1 MDDRLITSTMQFDDN
16 EVENVLRPK
25 TMSSFVGQDK
35 IKNNL
40 EIYIQAAKS
49 RDEALDHLAKQL
61 LHTLLQQ
68 KWAVDSL

>member
-25 TMSSFVGQDK
+25 SMSSFVGQDK

-40 EIYIQAAKS
+40 ENNRFDDKKIAETVEK
-49 RDEALDHLAKQL
+49 LWL
-61 LHTLLQQ
+61 L
-68 KWAVDSL
+68 